1 MTNSTIDLSHYH
13 NELSRSHQLLRLLW
27 GLVWPLSTWFLP
39 RSAGMPWKRFL
50 LRAFGAKVADT
61 ANVYTS
67 VRIFFLIFTIWGRPK
82 LLESDR

>member
-1 MTNSTIDLSHYH
+1 MKIDLLHYH

-27 GLVWPLSTWFLP
+27 DLVWPLGTWFLP

-50 LRAFGAKVADT
+50 LCAFGAKVADT

-67 VRIFFLIFTIWGRPK
+67 VRIFYLIFTIWGRPK

>member
-1 MTNSTIDLSHYH
+1 MKIDLSYYH

-27 GLVWPLSTWFLP
+27 GLVWPLGTWFLP

-67 VRIFFLIFTIWGRPK
+67 VRIFYLIFTILGRPK
-82 LLESDR
+82 QLESDR